1 MPGRPRKST
10 LQLLTQGTWRPD
22 RHGGRSLSPTTPLG
36 QPPTCLGPAER
47 KAWREVAG
55 WATWLRH
62 PDRGLLEVYARL
74 LVEQRTAFADMN
86 AARLTLLVT
95 LGARLGLAPIDR
107 TRLEPKPEPK
117 PHRF

>member
-1 MPGRPRKST
+1 MEAGQAWWPLRAAVLAAWVADYPGTRPPIW
-10 LQLLTQGTWRPD
+10 WRLDAPEP
-22 RHGGRSLSPTTPLG
+22 R
-36 QPPTCLGPAER
+36 
-47 KAWREVAG
+47 REVAG
-55 WATWLRH
+55 SATWLRH

>member
-1 MPGRPRKST
+1 MEAGQAWWPLPVANDAARPATDVPRAGRAEGVARGGGLGDVAAAPGS
-10 LQLLTQGTWRPD
+10 
-22 RHGGRSLSPTTPLG
+22 
-36 QPPTCLGPAER
+36 
-47 KAWREVAG
+47 
-55 WATWLRH
+55 
-62 PDRGLLEVYARL
+62 GLLEVYARL